1 MDYSELLKKAEAAR
15 EFAYAPYSKFKVG
28 AALLTKDNLIFTG
41 CNVENA
47 AYGSTMCAE
56 RVSIYKAVSQGCR
69 EFTAIAIHA
78 GPHRAAPCGECRQ
91 VLAEFGT
98 DILVIMGGAKDFI
111 VRPVAELLPFN
122 FLLPLEKRNKG
133 V

>member
-1 MDYSELLKKAEAAR
+1 MDYKDLLKKAEAAR

-56 RVSIYKAVSQGCR
+56 RVCVYKAVSQGSR
-69 EFTAIAIHA
+69 KFIAIAIHA
-78 GPHRAAPCGECRQ
+78 GSHSATPCGECRQ
-91 VLAEFGT
+91 VLAEFGA
-98 DILVIMGGAKDFI
+98 DIQVIMGGSSGFTVKSI
-111 VRPVAELLPFN
+111 VELLPCSFTLRTN
-122 FLLPLEKRNKG
+122 EKKD
-133 V
+133 